1 MQNHE
6 DIVQDL
12 FLIIKDNFVKNI
24 IIPELVVG
32 SGVYGLEILH
42 NLVDLGCV
50 IVDDQGSI
58 KKVDINM
65 NVMVNT
71 EIGITN
77 SLTVT
82 DVNASLY
89 ESAIL
94 FATLIR
100 QLTYTEQITL

>member
-12 FLIIKDNFVKNI
+12 FLIIKDNIVKNI

-82 DVNASLY
+82 DVNAGLY

>member
-42 NLVDLGCV
+42 ILVDLGCV